1 MITAIFTSCGRFN
14 LLRRTLESFIKNID
28 LEIEKIIVI
37 DNSTFDH
44 AETELRSISESIK
57 TPLYYVLNDENI
69 GQVSSIDL
77 AYAYVDTEYIFH
89 CEDDWEFF
97 DTGFLKLSIEL
108 LKERSDIVN
117 INLRVRFDGEKGSMH
132 PISEMMTTSSG
143 LKYHEYLVNYLGAW
157 HGFSWNPGLRRKKDY
172 DLIKPYK
179 QYIEES
185 GVGKK
190 YKDLGYVAAC
200 LEKSYCKHIGTN
212 SSTPKSNQ

>member
-1 MITAIFTSCGRFN
+1 MITAIFTSCGRFD
-14 LLRRTLESFIKNID
+14 LLKRTLISFIKNID
-28 LEIEKIIVI
+28 VQIEKIIVI
-37 DNSTFDH
+37 DNSTFCN
-44 AETELRSISESIK
+44 AEKEIREISETIN
-57 TPLYYVLNDENI
+57 TPLYYIVNDENI

-77 AYAYVDTEYIFH
+77 AYSYVETDYIFH

-97 DTGFLKLSIEL
+97 DTGFLKLSIDL
-108 LKERSDIVN
+108 LKERPNIIN

-132 PISEMMTTSSG
+132 PISEPMTTSTG
-143 LKYHEYLVNYLGAW
+143 VNYHEYLVNYLGAW

-179 QYIEES
+179 QYTEES

-200 LEKSYCKHIGTN
+200 LEKSYCRHIGTN

>member
-1 MITAIFTSCGRFN
+1 MITAIFTSCGRFH

>member
-1 MITAIFTSCGRFN
+1 MITAIFTSCGRFD
-14 LLRRTLESFIKNID
+14 LLRRTLESFVKNID

-37 DNSTFDH
+37 DNSTFDY
-44 AETELRSISESIK
+44 AETELRSISELIK
-57 TPLYYVLNDENI
+57 TPLYYILNDENI

-143 LKYHEYLVNYLGAW
+143 IKYHEYLVNYLGAW

-179 QYIEES
+179 QHIEES

-190 YKDLGYVAAC
+190 YKDLGYFAAC

-212 SSTPKSNQ
+212 SNTPKSNQ

>member
-1 MITAIFTSCGRFN
+1 MITAIFTSCGRFD